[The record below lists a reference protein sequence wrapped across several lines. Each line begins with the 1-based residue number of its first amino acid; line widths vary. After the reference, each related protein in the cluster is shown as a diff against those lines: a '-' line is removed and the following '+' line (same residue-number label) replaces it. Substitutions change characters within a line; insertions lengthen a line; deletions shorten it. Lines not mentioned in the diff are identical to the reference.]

1 MKMNITILN
10 SIDPV
15 GNIILSNNKVYRGI
29 NKEYIEKYTIIY
41 NICSQN
47 KLLGSYIIDTKIAED
62 FVLEPFDLIFEH
74 KLIKP
79 FIYPFEW
86 TLAMIIDAAY
96 TALNLLI
103 KLDDV
108 GLGLKDGHRF
118 NVAYHEGT
126 FYWIDFGSII
136 LNKTSSWVFEEFI
149 NSFINSI
156 ICMSQGIFHSR
167 DISTCLADEHQ
178 KKYNSVKTAVLAYAD
193 EGKIS
198 KAVKL
203 LYQWIRLYEINMD
216 ILPYNLPTPISIPC
230 ALVNFMKETQ
240 ITRALVISGNFTD
253 LYFEL
258 EQHGISVTVFNENAN
273 YVDFIYSHIK
283 QRATSITPVFI
294 DFSNPNS
301 TNDGCKWFKAEIRFP
316 AEMVI
321 VFDQF
326 VHANQTEFDVLL
338 KNLKPFTVRYA
349 AIEIVYPYNEEFINA
364 IKQEFDIIAI
374 TNESFNNG
382 NRLLFVKVKDW
393 QG

>member
-1 MKMNITILN
+1 MNITILN

-29 NKEYIEKYTIIY
+29 NKEYIEKYTMIY
-41 NICSQN
+41 NICCQN

-74 KLIKP
+74 KLIEP

-86 TLAMIIDAAY
+86 TLTMIIDAAY
-96 TALNLLI
+96 AALNLLI

-136 LNKTSSWVFEEFI
+136 LNKTSSWVFDEFI

-156 ICMSQGIFHSR
+156 ICMSQGIFQSR
-167 DISTCLADEHQ
+167 DLSTCLTDEHQ
-178 KKYNSVKTAVLAYAD
+178 KKYNSVRTTALGYAD
-193 EGKIS
+193 VGKIS

-203 LYQWIRLYEINMD
+203 LYQWIKLYEINMD
-216 ILPYNLPTPISIPC
+216 ALPYNLPTPNSILC
-230 ALVNFMKETQ
+230 ALVNFIKETQ
-240 ITRALVISGNFTD
+240 LTRALVISGNFTD
-253 LYFEL
+253 LCFGL

-273 YVDFIYSHIK
+273 HVDFIYSHIK

-294 DFSNPNS
+294 DFLNPNS
-301 TNDGCKWFKAEIRFP
+301 TNDGCKLFKAELRFP
-316 AEMVI
+316 VEMVI

-326 VHANQTEFDVLL
+326 VHVNQTEFDVLL
-338 KNLKPFTVRYA
+338 KNLKLFTVRYA
-349 AIEIVYPYNEEFINA
+349 VIEIVYPCNEELINA
-364 IKQEFDIIAI
+364 IQQEFDIIAI
-374 TNESFNNG
+374 SNESFNNG